1 MTSYCVS
8 ITEQTTGKCNIFVK
22 LRCFPSLVWMAQAT
36 VKVFPVNCAVEV
48 TLRYKQEEDLN
59 LIMLYIISM

>member
-1 MTSYCVS
+1 
-8 ITEQTTGKCNIFVK
+8 
-22 LRCFPSLVWMAQAT
+22 MAQAT

-59 LIMLYIISM
+59 LYN